1 MSAAKSTTY
10 YQGVV
15 TQIRHAGTLVID
27 RNGLGESNSSSN
39 MRIVDALGER
49 AATKQPAVQPLVK
62 TNGNAVEH
70 GVPDR
75 DSDHRIA
82 QWFKDWRKP
91 VRHWLS
97 RRASVPAAELDDL
110 AQEVFLRLLRYSEKT
125 VVENPFGYLLRIAG
139 NVASEWRE
147 RARVSKPHEQVWLD
161 DLLIEPEQEPE
172 NSVCQA
178 GADENVQAAV
188 DKLPPRQRQVLLL
201 RVNEGLTYKQIA
213 ERLKLSPRVVLRDLS
228 RAYSQ
233 LRMRLDR
240 EDLK

>member
-1 MSAAKSTTY
+1 M
-10 YQGVV
+10 
-15 TQIRHAGTLVID
+15 LVID
-27 RNGLGESNSSSN
+27 RRSY
-39 MRIVDALGER
+39 GER
-49 AATKQPAVQPLVK
+49 KPPSNLRVVDTRGDRLAAKNPTATTDDAAHPDAV
-62 TNGNAVEH
+62 T
-70 GVPDR
+70 R
-75 DSDHRIA
+75 SSDNRIA
-82 QWFKDWRKP
+82 QWFRDWRKP

-125 VVENPFGYLLRIAG
+125 AVENPLGYLLRIAG

-147 RARVSKPHEQVWLD
+147 RARVSKPHDREWLN
-161 DLLIEPEQEPE
+161 DLLIESEQEPE

-178 GADENVQAAV
+178 RTDENVQAAV
-188 DKLPPRQRQVLLL
+188 DKLPFRQRQVLLL

-213 ERLKLSPRVVLRDLS
+213 ERLQLSPRVVLRDLS

>member
-1 MSAAKSTTY
+1 
-10 YQGVV
+10 
-15 TQIRHAGTLVID
+15 VID
-27 RNGLGESNSSSN
+27 RRSHGEVKVTSPA
-39 MRIVDALGER
+39 RTVDARRETVALE
-49 AATKQPAVQPLVK
+49 APESVDQ
-62 TNGNAVEH
+62 GNSKN
-70 GVPDR
+70 R
-75 DSDHRIA
+75 FA

-125 VVENPFGYLLRIAG
+125 AVENPLGYLLRIAG

-147 RARVSKPHEQVWLD
+147 RARVSKPHDQEWLE
-161 DLLIEPEQEPE
+161 DLLIEPDQEPE
-172 NSVCQA
+172 NSVSQA
-178 GADENVQAAV
+178 GSDANVQAAV

-213 ERLKLSPRVVLRDLS
+213 ERLELSPRVVLRDLS

-233 LRMRLDR
+233 LRTRLDP

>member
-1 MSAAKSTTY
+1 L
-10 YQGVV
+10 
-15 TQIRHAGTLVID
+15 LVID
-27 RNGLGESNSSSN
+27 RRSHGESIVASSA
-39 MRIVDALGER
+39 RAVDARGSL
-49 AATKQPAVQPLVK
+49 AAAKAPEPVDAVEQ
-62 TNGNAVEH
+62 GNANN
-70 GVPDR
+70 R
-75 DSDHRIA
+75 FA

-97 RRASVPAAELDDL
+97 RRAAVPAAELDDL

-125 VVENPFGYLLRIAG
+125 AVENPLGYLLRIAG

-147 RARVSKPHEQVWLD
+147 RARVSKPHGQEWLD
-161 DLLIEPEQEPE
+161 DLLIEPDQEPE
-172 NSVCQA
+172 NSLCQA
-178 GADENVQAAV
+178 RTDENVKAAV
-188 DKLPPRQRQVLLL
+188 EKLPFRQRQVLLL

-233 LRMRLDR
+233 LRTRLDP

>member
-1 MSAAKSTTY
+1 MASETPDSVD
-10 YQGVV
+10 QG
-15 TQIRHAGTLVID
+15 TSKNRF
-27 RNGLGESNSSSN
+27 
-39 MRIVDALGER
+39 
-49 AATKQPAVQPLVK
+49 
-62 TNGNAVEH
+62 
-70 GVPDR
+70 
-75 DSDHRIA
+75 A

-110 AQEVFLRLLRYSEKT
+110 AQEVFLRLLRYSDKT
-125 VVENPFGYLLRIAG
+125 AVENPLGYLLRIAG

-147 RARVSKPHEQVWLD
+147 RARVSKPHDQEWLD
-161 DLLIEPEQEPE
+161 DLLIEPDQEPE
-172 NSVCQA
+172 NSVSQA
-178 GADENVQAAV
+178 GSDANVQAAV

-213 ERLKLSPRVVLRDLS
+213 ERLELSPRVVLRDLS

-233 LRMRLDR
+233 LRTRLDP

>member
-1 MSAAKSTTY
+1 M
-10 YQGVV
+10 
-15 TQIRHAGTLVID
+15 LVID
-27 RNGLGESNSSSN
+27 RRSYGEVNVASPARS
-39 MRIVDALGER
+39 VDARRDTVASQTAE
-49 AATKQPAVQPLVK
+49 AVDQS
-62 TNGNAVEH
+62 NGKN
-70 GVPDR
+70 R
-75 DSDHRIA
+75 FA

-125 VVENPFGYLLRIAG
+125 AVENPLGYLLRIAG

-147 RARVSKPHEQVWLD
+147 RARVSKPHDQEWLD
-161 DLLIEPEQEPE
+161 DLLIEPDQQPE
-172 NSVCQA
+172 NSVSQA
-178 GADENVQAAV
+178 GSDANVQAAV

-213 ERLKLSPRVVLRDLS
+213 ERLELSPRIVLRDLS

-233 LRMRLDR
+233 LRTRLDP

>member
-1 MSAAKSTTY
+1 M
-10 YQGVV
+10 
-15 TQIRHAGTLVID
+15 LVID
-27 RNGLGESNSSSN
+27 RRRYGE
-39 MRIVDALGER
+39 VDVDSFARTDDAQRE
-49 AATKQPAVQPLVK
+49 TAVSEAPP
-62 TNGNAVEH
+62 VEH
-70 GVPDR
+70 GNANNR
-75 DSDHRIA
+75 FA

-125 VVENPFGYLLRIAG
+125 AVENPLGYLLRIAG

-147 RARVSKPHEQVWLD
+147 RARVSKPHDQEWLE
-161 DLLIEPEQEPE
+161 DLLIEPDQEPE
-172 NSVCQA
+172 NSVSQA
-178 GADENVQAAV
+178 GSDANVQAAV

-201 RVNEGLTYKQIA
+201 RVNEGLTYRQIA
-213 ERLKLSPRVVLRDLS
+213 ERLELSPRVVLRDLS

-233 LRMRLDR
+233 LRTRLDP

>member
-1 MSAAKSTTY
+1 M
-10 YQGVV
+10 
-15 TQIRHAGTLVID
+15 LVID
-27 RNGLGESNSSSN
+27 RRSYGERKPPSNLRVVGTHGEHSAAKDPTATTD
-39 MRIVDALGER
+39 DAAHSR
-49 AATKQPAVQPLVK
+49 AAT
-62 TNGNAVEH
+62 H
-70 GVPDR
+70 G
-75 DSDHRIA
+75 SDNRIA

-125 VVENPFGYLLRIAG
+125 AVENPLGYLLRIAG

-147 RARVSKPHEQVWLD
+147 RARVSKPHDREWLD
-161 DLLIEPEQEPE
+161 DLLIESEQEPE

-178 GADENVQAAV
+178 RTDENVQAAV
-188 DKLPPRQRQVLLL
+188 DKLPFRQRQVLLL
-201 RVNEGLTYKQIA
+201 RVNEGLTYRQIA
-213 ERLKLSPRVVLRDLS
+213 EKLQLSPRIVLRDLS

>member
-1 MSAAKSTTY
+1 M
-10 YQGVV
+10 
-15 TQIRHAGTLVID
+15 LVID
-27 RNGLGESNSSSN
+27 RRSYGEVNVISPACNDDAQRETVASEAPPP
-39 MRIVDALGER
+39 VDH
-49 AATKQPAVQPLVK
+49 
-62 TNGNAVEH
+62 GNANN
-70 GVPDR
+70 R
-75 DSDHRIA
+75 FA

-125 VVENPFGYLLRIAG
+125 AVENPLGYLLRIAG

-147 RARVSKPHEQVWLD
+147 RARVSKPHDQEWLD
-161 DLLIEPEQEPE
+161 DLLIEPDQEPE
-172 NSVCQA
+172 NSVSQA
-178 GADENVQAAV
+178 GSDANVQAAV
-188 DKLPPRQRQVLLL
+188 NKLPPRQRQVLLL

-213 ERLKLSPRVVLRDLS
+213 ERLELSPRAVLRDLS

-233 LRMRLDR
+233 LRMRLDP

>member
-1 MSAAKSTTY
+1 MRLVEALGDHSSAKDLAKTAASSNGGSAAH
-10 YQGVV
+10 G
-15 TQIRHAGTLVID
+15 IAD
-27 RNGLGESNSSSN
+27 RSCDN
-39 MRIVDALGER
+39 
-49 AATKQPAVQPLVK
+49 
-62 TNGNAVEH
+62 
-70 GVPDR
+70 
-75 DSDHRIA
+75 RIA

-97 RRASVPAAELDDL
+97 RRAAVPAAELDDL

-147 RARVSKPHEQVWLD
+147 RARVSKPHEQAWLD
-161 DLLIEPEQEPE
+161 DLLIESEQEPE

-178 GADENVQAAV
+178 RTDASVQAAV
-188 DKLPPRQRQVLLL
+188 DKLPPRQRQVLML

-213 ERLKLSPRVVLRDLS
+213 ERLELSPRVVLRDLS

>member
-1 MSAAKSTTY
+1 M
-10 YQGVV
+10 
-15 TQIRHAGTLVID
+15 LVID
-27 RNGLGESNSSSN
+27 RRSYGEVNVASPARTVEARRVTVASEAPPS
-39 MRIVDALGER
+39 VDQGDAHNR
-49 AATKQPAVQPLVK
+49 F
-62 TNGNAVEH
+62 
-70 GVPDR
+70 
-75 DSDHRIA
+75 A

-125 VVENPFGYLLRIAG
+125 AVENPLGYLLRIAG

-147 RARVSKPHEQVWLD
+147 RARVSKPHGQQWLE
-161 DLLIEPEQEPE
+161 DLLIEPDQEPE
-172 NSVCQA
+172 NSVSQA
-178 GADENVQAAV
+178 RSDANVQAAV

-213 ERLKLSPRVVLRDLS
+213 ERLELSPRIVLRDLS
-228 RAYSQ
+228 RAYGQ
-233 LRMRLDR
+233 LRTRLDP

>member
-1 MSAAKSTTY
+1 
-10 YQGVV
+10 
-15 TQIRHAGTLVID
+15 VID
-27 RNGLGESNSSSN
+27 RRSCGEVNVAAPVRTVEARRDTVASEAPLSVDQSNAHN
-39 MRIVDALGER
+39 RF
-49 AATKQPAVQPLVK
+49 
-62 TNGNAVEH
+62 
-70 GVPDR
+70 
-75 DSDHRIA
+75 A

-125 VVENPFGYLLRIAG
+125 AVENPLGYLLRIAG

-147 RARVSKPHEQVWLD
+147 RARVSKPHGQQWLE
-161 DLLIEPEQEPE
+161 DLLIEPDQEPE
-172 NSVCQA
+172 NSVSQA
-178 GADENVQAAV
+178 RSDANVQAAV

-213 ERLKLSPRVVLRDLS
+213 ERLELSPRIVLRDLS
-228 RAYSQ
+228 RAYGQ
-233 LRMRLDR
+233 LRTRLDP